1 MTGSLQKRYNRYYV
15 VLNLKDEYGKRK
27 QKVVNTELEFKPGN
41 KRKAEKILRDL
52 LKKYEDTQ
60 ITVCNNILFGDYM
73 VEWLKNREGEI
84 ETSTYQ
90 GYWHIINHRIAP
102 YFNQRK
108 ITLQNITASDIQK
121 YYRTLS
127 NDGLSANTIK
137 RHHANIRKAIND
149 AMKNNIVAC
158 NIADRVT
165 LPKANYKRIHYYSE
179 EMIEK
184 LLELVKGTEIE
195 VCVYLGVF
203 CGLRRSEVC
212 GLRWKDIDFDN
223 NTITICN
230 TITRGNT
237 LIEKERT
244 KTLSSYRTM
253 PLENELREFML
264 NLKETQKQ
272 DKELFGSEYIDNGY
286 VCVWQDGHSLLPEY
300 VSHKFKE
307 IIQKN
312 NMPDITF
319 HGLRHTCAT
328 LLLSKGYDIRLIQ
341 EYLGHS
347 SVVTT
352 GNIYAHVQF
361 SSKVAMGASLAS
373 IISKV

>member
-1 MTGSLQKRYNRYYV
+1 MTGSLQKRYSRYYV

-27 QKVVNTELEFKPGN
+27 QKVINTGLEFKQGN
-41 KRKAEKILRDL
+41 KRRAEKMLRDL

-60 ITVCNNILFGDYM
+60 ITICNNILFGDYM
-73 VEWLKNREGEI
+73 IEWLKSREGEI

-90 GYWHIINHRIAP
+90 GYWHIINRHIAP

-108 ITLQNITASDIQK
+108 ITLQDITASDIQK
-121 YYRTLS
+121 YYRKLS
-127 NDGLSANTIK
+127 DDGLSANTIR

-165 LPKANYKRIHYYSE
+165 LPKANYKRINYYSE

-184 LLELVKGTEIE
+184 LLEIVKGTEIE
-195 VCVYLGVF
+195 TCVYLGVF

-212 GLRWKDIDFDN
+212 GLRWKDVDFDN
-223 NTITICN
+223 STITICN

-264 NLKETQKQ
+264 NLKEIQKQ
-272 DKELFGSEYIDNGY
+272 DKELFGSEYADNGY
-286 VCVWQDGHSLLPEY
+286 VCVWQDGRSLLPEY

-328 LLLSKGYDIRLIQ
+328 LLLSKGYDIKLIQ

>member
-15 VLNLKDEYGKRK
+15 VLNLKDEYGRRK
-27 QKVVNTELEFKPGN
+27 QKVINTELEFKLGN
-41 KRKAEKILRDL
+41 KRKAEKMLRDL

-60 ITVCNNILFGDYM
+60 ITICNNILFGDYM
-73 VEWLKNREGEI
+73 IEWLKSREGEI

-90 GYWHIINHRIAP
+90 GYWHIINHHIAP

-108 ITLQNITASDIQK
+108 ITLQEITASDIQK
-121 YYRTLS
+121 YYRKLS
-127 NDGLSANTIK
+127 GDGLSANTIR

-158 NIADRVT
+158 NIADHVT
-165 LPKANYKRIHYYSE
+165 LPKANYKRINYYSE

-212 GLRWKDIDFDN
+212 GLRWKDVDFDN
-223 NTITICN
+223 STITICN

-264 NLKETQKQ
+264 NLKEIQKQ
-272 DKELFGSEYIDNGY
+272 DKELFGSEYADNGY
-286 VCVWQDGHSLLPEY
+286 VCVWQDGRSLLPEY

-312 NMPDITF
+312 NMPNITF

-328 LLLSKGYDIRLIQ
+328 LLLSKRYDIKLIQ

>member
-15 VLNLKDEYGKRK
+15 VLNLKDEYGRRK
-27 QKVVNTELEFKPGN
+27 QKVINTELEFKLGN
-41 KRKAEKILRDL
+41 KRKAEKMLRDL

-60 ITVCNNILFGDYM
+60 ITICNNILFGDYM
-73 VEWLKNREGEI
+73 IEWLKSREGEI

-90 GYWHIINHRIAP
+90 GYWHIINHHIAP

-108 ITLQNITASDIQK
+108 ITLQEITASDIQK
-121 YYRTLS
+121 YYRKLS
-127 NDGLSANTIK
+127 GDGLSANTIR

-165 LPKANYKRIHYYSE
+165 LPKANYKRINYYSE

-212 GLRWKDIDFDN
+212 GLRWKDVDFDN
-223 NTITICN
+223 STITICN

-264 NLKETQKQ
+264 NLKEIQKQ
-272 DKELFGSEYIDNGY
+272 DKELFGSEYADNGY
-286 VCVWQDGHSLLPEY
+286 VCVWQDGRSLLPEY

-312 NMPDITF
+312 NMPNITF

-328 LLLSKGYDIRLIQ
+328 LLLSKRYDIKLIQ

>member
-15 VLNLKDEYGKRK
+15 ILNLKDEYGKRK

-73 VEWLKNREGEI
+73 IEWLKNREGEI

-102 YFNQRK
+102 YINQRK
-108 ITLQNITASDIQK
+108 ITLHNITASDIQK

-137 RHHANIRKAIND
+137 RHHANNRKAIND

-158 NIADRVT
+158 NIADRVS

>member
-1 MTGSLQKRYNRYYV
+1 MTGSLQKRYSRYYV

-27 QKVVNTELEFKPGN
+27 QKVINTGLEFKQGN
-41 KRKAEKILRDL
+41 KRRAEKMLRDL

-60 ITVCNNILFGDYM
+60 ITICNNILFGDYM
-73 VEWLKNREGEI
+73 IEWLKSREGEI

-90 GYWHIINHRIAP
+90 GYWHIINHHIAP

-108 ITLQNITASDIQK
+108 ITLQDITASDIQK
-121 YYRTLS
+121 YYRKLS
-127 NDGLSANTIK
+127 YDGLSANTIR

-165 LPKANYKRIHYYSE
+165 LPKANYKRINYYSE

-184 LLELVKGTEIE
+184 LLEIVKGTEIE
-195 VCVYLGVF
+195 TCVYLGVF

-212 GLRWKDIDFDN
+212 GLRWKDVDFDN
-223 NTITICN
+223 STITICN

-264 NLKETQKQ
+264 NLKEIQKQ
-272 DKELFGSEYIDNGY
+272 DKELFGSEYADNGY
-286 VCVWQDGHSLLPEY
+286 VCVWQDGRSLLPEY
-300 VSHKFKE
+300 VSHRFKE

-328 LLLSKGYDIRLIQ
+328 LLLSKGYDIKLIQ

>member
-165 LPKANYKRIHYYSE
+165 LPKANYKRIHC
-179 EMIEK
+179 IIQP
-184 LLELVKGTEIE
+184 LLPQIRLFKGQNQLVVRRK
-195 VCVYLGVF
+195 YLLGV
-203 CGLRRSEVC
+203 
-212 GLRWKDIDFDN
+212 
-223 NTITICN
+223 
-230 TITRGNT
+230 
-237 LIEKERT
+237 
-244 KTLSSYRTM
+244 
-253 PLENELREFML
+253 
-264 NLKETQKQ
+264 
-272 DKELFGSEYIDNGY
+272 
-286 VCVWQDGHSLLPEY
+286 
-300 VSHKFKE
+300 
-307 IIQKN
+307 
-312 NMPDITF
+312 
-319 HGLRHTCAT
+319 
-328 LLLSKGYDIRLIQ
+328 
-341 EYLGHS
+341 LGR
-347 SVVTT
+347 
-352 GNIYAHVQF
+352 F
-361 SSKVAMGASLAS
+361 
-373 IISKV
+373 

>member
-1 MTGSLQKRYNRYYV
+1 MTGSLQNRYNRYYV

-60 ITVCNNILFGDYM
+60 ITVCNNVLFGDYM
-73 VEWLKNREGEI
+73 IEWLKNREGEI

-90 GYWHIINHRIAP
+90 GYWHIINHHIAP
-102 YFNQRK
+102 YFNQRN
-108 ITLQNITASDIQK
+108 ISLQDITASDIQK
-121 YYRTLS
+121 YYKKLS
-127 NDGLSANTIK
+127 GDGLSANTIR

-184 LLELVKGTEIE
+184 LLELVKGTKIE

-230 TITRGNT
+230 KITRGNT

-253 PLENELREFML
+253 PMENELKKFML
-264 NLKETQKQ
+264 NLKETQNK

-328 LLLSKGYDIRLIQ
+328 LLLSKGYDIKLIQ

>member
-1 MTGSLQKRYNRYYV
+1 M
-15 VLNLKDEYGKRK
+15 
-27 QKVVNTELEFKPGN
+27 
-41 KRKAEKILRDL
+41 
-52 LKKYEDTQ
+52 
-60 ITVCNNILFGDYM
+60 
-73 VEWLKNREGEI
+73 
-84 ETSTYQ
+84 
-90 GYWHIINHRIAP
+90 
-102 YFNQRK
+102 
-108 ITLQNITASDIQK
+108 
-121 YYRTLS
+121 
-127 NDGLSANTIK
+127 
-137 RHHANIRKAIND
+137 
-149 AMKNNIVAC
+149 
-158 NIADRVT
+158 
-165 LPKANYKRIHYYSE
+165 
-179 EMIEK
+179 
-184 LLELVKGTEIE
+184 
-195 VCVYLGVF
+195 F

-212 GLRWKDIDFDN
+212 GLRWKDVDFDN
-223 NTITICN
+223 STITICN

-264 NLKETQKQ
+264 NLKEIQKQ
-272 DKELFGSEYIDNGY
+272 DKELFGSEYADNGY
-286 VCVWQDGHSLLPEY
+286 VCVWQDGRSLLPEY

-328 LLLSKGYDIRLIQ
+328 LLLSKGYDIKLIQ

>member
-1 MTGSLQKRYNRYYV
+1 MTGSLQKRYSRYYV

-27 QKVVNTELEFKPGN
+27 QKVINTGLEFKQGN
-41 KRKAEKILRDL
+41 KRRAEKMLRDL

-60 ITVCNNILFGDYM
+60 ITICNNILFGDYM
-73 VEWLKNREGEI
+73 IEWLKSREGEI

-90 GYWHIINHRIAP
+90 GYWHIINHHIAP

-108 ITLQNITASDIQK
+108 ITLQDITASDIQR
-121 YYRTLS
+121 YYRKLS
-127 NDGLSANTIK
+127 DDGLSANTIR

-165 LPKANYKRIHYYSE
+165 LPKANYKRIYYYSE

-184 LLELVKGTEIE
+184 LLEIVKGTEIE
-195 VCVYLGVF
+195 TCVYLGVF

-212 GLRWKDIDFDN
+212 GLRWKDVDFDN
-223 NTITICN
+223 STITICN

-264 NLKETQKQ
+264 NLKEIQKQ
-272 DKELFGSEYIDNGY
+272 DKELFGSEYADNGY
-286 VCVWQDGHSLLPEY
+286 VCVWQDGRSLLPEY
-300 VSHKFKE
+300 VSHRFKE

-328 LLLSKGYDIRLIQ
+328 LLLSKGYDIKLIQ

>member
-1 MTGSLQKRYNRYYV
+1 MTGSLQKRYSRYYV

-27 QKVVNTELEFKPGN
+27 QKVINTGLEFKQGN
-41 KRKAEKILRDL
+41 KRRAEKMLRDL

-60 ITVCNNILFGDYM
+60 ITICNNILFGDYM
-73 VEWLKNREGEI
+73 IEWLKSREGEI

-90 GYWHIINHRIAP
+90 GYWHIINHHIAP

-108 ITLQNITASDIQK
+108 ITLQDITASDIQK
-121 YYRTLS
+121 YYRKLS
-127 NDGLSANTIK
+127 DDGLSANTIR

-165 LPKANYKRIHYYSE
+165 LPKANYKRINYYSE

-184 LLELVKGTEIE
+184 LLEIVKGTEIE
-195 VCVYLGVF
+195 TCVYLGVF

-212 GLRWKDIDFDN
+212 GLRWKDVDFDN
-223 NTITICN
+223 STITICN

-264 NLKETQKQ
+264 NLKEIQKQ
-272 DKELFGSEYIDNGY
+272 DKELFGSEYADNGY
-286 VCVWQDGHSLLPEY
+286 VCVWQDGRSLLPEY
-300 VSHKFKE
+300 VSHRFKE

-328 LLLSKGYDIRLIQ
+328 LLLSKGYDIKLIQ

>member
-27 QKVVNTELEFKPGN
+27 QKVINTELEFKPGN
-41 KRKAEKILRDL
+41 KRKAEKMLRDL

-60 ITVCNNILFGDYM
+60 ITICNNVLFGDYM
-73 VEWLKNREGEI
+73 IEWLKSREGEI

-90 GYWHIINHRIAP
+90 GYWHIINHHIAP

-108 ITLQNITASDIQK
+108 ITLQEITASDIQK
-121 YYRTLS
+121 YYRKLS
-127 NDGLSANTIK
+127 GDGLSANTIR

-184 LLELVKGTEIE
+184 LLEFVKGTEIE
-195 VCVYLGVF
+195 ACVYLGVF

-253 PLENELREFML
+253 PMENELKKFML

-286 VCVWQDGHSLLPEY
+286 VCVWKDGHSLLPEY

-328 LLLSKGYDIRLIQ
+328 LLLSKGYDIKLIQ